1 MAKKDKKKSK
11 KKDNS
16 GTDAVGAV
24 RTAVERTFHAT
35 AEGAQS
41 TRTRAQD
48 LVDEVAGAAGRLR
61 EMVDQLSVLEDIKKQ
76 VEALSSRVA
85 ALERGGG
92 SAKPAATTSRKPA
105 ASRKRATS
113 RKPAAR
119 KTAAR
124 KTAAKSSGTTRKA
137 ASSRKKPAAKSSG
150 TSKPASSRK
159 PAAKQ
164 S

>member
-11 KKDNS
+11 KKDNP
-16 GTDAVGAV
+16 GADAVGAV

-35 AEGAQS
+35 ADQAQS

-61 EMVDQLSVLEDIKKQ
+61 EMVDQLGVLEDIKKQ

-105 ASRKRATS
+105 ASRKRAA
-113 RKPAAR
+113 RKTAAR
-119 KTAAR
+119 KTTAR
-124 KTAAKSSGTTRKA
+124 KTAAKSSGTRKAASSRKPAAKSSGTRKA
-137 ASSRKKPAAKSSG
+137 ASSRKPAAKRS
-150 TSKPASSRK
+150 
-159 PAAKQ
+159 
-164 S
+164 